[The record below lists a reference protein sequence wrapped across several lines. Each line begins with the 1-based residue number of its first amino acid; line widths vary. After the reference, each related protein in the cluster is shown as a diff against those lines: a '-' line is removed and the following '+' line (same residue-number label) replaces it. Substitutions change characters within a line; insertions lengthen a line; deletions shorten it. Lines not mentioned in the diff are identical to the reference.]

1 MQRDPMTAKRGRSV
15 VLFSSRQYNVAHAAP
30 ETRRVA
36 EKRLPPVDEIV
47 FRAMAKWPKVPVVFG
62 WLSLDRRGRWRLR
75 GEPLTHAA
83 TLRFINRN
91 YAGDERGR
99 WYFQNGPQRVFVSL
113 DYTPFVLSLD
123 GYARLHTHTG
133 SPVRSLRAAALDDE
147 GNLLLLCE
155 HGPGVLDDRDLLAA
169 SEGFTD
175 ARGRRCPD
183 DLLETVL
190 NDPTGRSR
198 ARLSFR
204 WQDMCAPLETLIR
217 AEVPRRFGFVT
228 TPGPE
233 D

>member
-1 MQRDPMTAKRGRSV
+1 MA
-15 VLFSSRQYNVAHAAP
+15 LFSSRQYNVAHAAP
-30 ETRRVA
+30 EPRRA
-36 EKRLPPVDEIV
+36 TEKRLPPVDEIV
-47 FRAMAKWPKVPVVFG
+47 FRAMAKWPKVPAVFG

-75 GEPLTHAA
+75 GEFLTHAA
-83 TLRFINRN
+83 TLGFINRN

-113 DYTPFVLSLD
+113 DYTPLVLSLD
-123 GYARLHTHTG
+123 GDARLHTHTG
-133 SPVRSLRAAALDDE
+133 SPVRSLQAAALDDE
-147 GNLLLLCE
+147 GNLLLVCE

-169 SEGFTD
+169 SEGFVD

-190 NDPTGRSR
+190 NDPAGLDR
-198 ARLSFR
+198 ARLSFC
-204 WQDMCAPLETLIR
+204 WQDMCAPLEALAR
-217 AEVPRRFGFVT
+217 AEAPRRFGFVS

>member
-1 MQRDPMTAKRGRSV
+1 
-15 VLFSSRQYNVAHAAP
+15 
-30 ETRRVA
+30 
-36 EKRLPPVDEIV
+36 
-47 FRAMAKWPKVPVVFG
+47 MAKWPRVPAVFG

-83 TLRFINRN
+83 TRRFINRN

-113 DYTPFVLSLD
+113 DYTPLVLSLD

-190 NDPTGRSR
+190 NDPAGRNR

>member
-1 MQRDPMTAKRGRSV
+1 MA
-15 VLFSSRQYNVAHAAP
+15 LFSSHQYNVAHAAP
-30 ETRRVA
+30 GMRRVP
-36 EKRLPPVDEIV
+36 EKRFPHVDEIV
-47 FRAMAKWPKVPVVFG
+47 FRAMAKWPKVPAVYG
-62 WLSLDRRGRWRLR
+62 WLSLDRRGRWRLQ
-75 GEPLTHAA
+75 GETLTHAA

-123 GYARLHTHTG
+123 GDARLRTHTG
-133 SPVRSLRAAALDDE
+133 TQVQSLRVAALDDE

-169 SEGFTD
+169 SDGFMD

-183 DLLETVL
+183 DFLERVL
-190 NDPTGRSR
+190 DDPAGLNR
-198 ARLSFR
+198 ARLSFC
-204 WQDMCAPLETLIR
+204 WQDMCAPLGALTREE
-217 AEVPRRFGFVT
+217 APRRFGFVA